1 MKKSIFW
8 LLIFFIVLTT
18 YSPKKNLIS
27 EPKLSIKKIIIT
39 DNSILETIYLKNKL
53 SYLYDENLIFLK
65 IDKLKNKIREESFID
80 SFSIRKIYPDT
91 IKIKISEKKPVAI
104 LQNKKEKFYISSKG
118 DHINYIK
125 IKKYE
130 NLPTVF
136 GSGENFYSFYKDLKG
151 IKFPLTEI
159 KSFYFY
165 ESGRWDLILKNNKT
179 IKLPVKDY
187 VLSLQNFLST
197 RTKSE
202 FDNYKLFDY
211 RIKDQLILN

>member
-1 MKKSIFW
+1 MAFNF
-8 LLIFFIVLTT
+8 FFIVLTT

-159 KSFYFY
+159 KSFLFLRVR
-165 ESGRWDLILKNNKT
+165 RWDLILKNNKT

>member
-1 MKKSIFW
+1 M
-8 LLIFFIVLTT
+8 
-18 YSPKKNLIS
+18 
-27 EPKLSIKKIIIT
+27 SIKKIIIT